1 MQQQMFPGQLGQR
14 HTRSPK
20 HNFALETRPWEIT
33 PFLIAPVL
41 PGETLNGL
49 TLQSRVVTPPVE
61 SRIVGWWCEY
71 FIFYVNFRQLPSA
84 ANLVAMF
91 VDPSATLS
99 PSAAAAHNYYAGFGF
114 NYVTECLQAV
124 VQEWFRREGET
135 WSSYTIRANRPAA
148 QVGNSG
154 LIESLIDTTV
164 LPSGGAIAGM
174 NVDDLDRARIVT
186 EYRRQLAMMGADGG
200 ALDYEEVIAS
210 YGASLRAAQ
219 RRNRPELIRYIRD
232 WSYPVNTVEPTT
244 GVPTTAVSWAITD
257 RADKNRAFNEPG
269 FIFGVQVV
277 RPKIYLSRQ
286 SSFGAAMLDR
296 AQRWLPPAMLEAG
309 SERSLAEFANND
321 GPFGQSAGGFTN
333 GYWVDVRD
341 LLNHGD
347 QYLDVTNADEFNSIA
362 LPAAGAIDGDG
373 SGRYATD
380 AMGNTITVTDNA
392 LIVADGNCQLRV
404 KTRHVDPS

>member
-20 HNFALETRPWEIT
+20 HNFATETRPWEIQ
-33 PFLIAPVL
+33 PIFLAPVL

-49 TLQSRVVTPPVE
+49 TLQSRVVTPPVK
-61 SRIVGWWCEY
+61 SRVVGWWLEY
-71 FIFYVNFRQLPSA
+71 FIFYVNFRQMPSA

-99 PSAAAAHNYYAGFGF
+99 TSAAAAHNYYAGYGF
-114 NYVTECLQAV
+114 NYTTECLQAV

-154 LIESLIDTTV
+154 LIESLIDSTV
-164 LPSGGAIAGM
+164 LPSGGAIAGL

-219 RRNRPELIRYIRD
+219 RRNRPELIRYVRE

-286 SSFGAAMLDR
+286 SGIGSALLDR

-309 SERSLAEFANND
+309 SERSLAEFTTTD
-321 GPFGQSAGGFTN
+321 GPFGQAAGGFTN
-333 GYWVDVRD
+333 GYWLDVRD
-341 LLNHGD
+341 LFNHGD
-347 QYLDVTNADEFNSIA
+347 QFIDYATATEFNSIA

-380 AMGNTITVTDNA
+380 AMGNTITVTADA
-392 LIVADGNCQLRV
+392 KIVSDGNCQLRV

>member
-33 PFLIAPVL
+33 PFMIAPVL

-61 SRIVGWWCEY
+61 SRVVGWWCEY
-71 FIFYVNFRQLPSA
+71 FIFYVNFRHMPSIT
-84 ANLVAMF
+84 NLVAMF

-99 PSAAAAHNYYAGFGF
+99 ATAAAAYNYYDGRGF
-114 NYVTECLQAV
+114 NYVTECLQAT

-148 QVGNSG
+148 QVGNTG
-154 LIESLIDTTV
+154 LIESLIDSTV
-164 LPSGGAIAGM
+164 LPSGGAIAGL

-200 ALDYEEVIAS
+200 QLDYEEVIAS

-277 RPKIYLSRQ
+277 RPKVYLSRQ
-286 SSFGAAMLDR
+286 SGHGAALLDR

-309 SERSLAEFANND
+309 SERSLAEFTTAD
-321 GPFGQSAGGFTN
+321 GPFGQTAGGFTN
-333 GYWVDVRD
+333 GYWLDVRD
-341 LLNHGD
+341 LFNHGD
-347 QYLDVTNADEFNSIA
+347 QYIDFTNSDEFNAIA

-380 AMGNTITVTDNA
+380 AMGNLITVTDNS